1 MSSDTAVGSPALKR
15 KQIELV
21 YQQAPVAIVGA
32 LLVVLLT
39 PLLLR
44 DVIEAQLLWGWVT
57 VAALV
62 YCLRL
67 GLIWA
72 WRRTPY
78 PQRGDA
84 RWETRYVFGAL
95 AAGATWGI
103 STASFLFPA
112 DSIAHQAMLIVV
124 LAGLSAS
131 TVVPQSSIRWGS
143 TAYVLPAILPIGI
156 RFLASGDEAHVV
168 LGLLVLIYAGTLM
181 VASRHSHR
189 AVLNSLGLG
198 IANTMLVRDLT
209 ESNACFNAAQ
219 RIAHFGNWVWDLRSG
234 KMYLSDEAYR
244 LFGLEP
250 GVSVTRQ
257 AFLNALHPEDR
268 SGYQRAVEAALQ
280 RTGVLNL
287 EFRVLLPGGSLRTLR
302 DEAEV
307 VRDAAYGPVRMQG
320 VVSDVSARAVAEAQ
334 TREALHELNR
344 ILENMQDTYYRTD
357 ALGRITFI
365 SHSVKSLL
373 GYDAQECVNMR
384 IGDLYANPRHHDT
397 FMFDIDTHG
406 GALRNYEI
414 PMHHRDGRPVWVS
427 VNAQFLRTDDGGVQG
442 IEGTARD
449 ITELKRAQE
458 ALYQEKERAFVTL
471 QSIGDGVVTTDEQG
485 RIQYLNPIAEH
496 LLATTNALAAGQHY
510 LEVLKLIDEATGEAL
525 GDLVHLC
532 LTRDTGVLH
541 AEEGLLSRPDGTRY
555 HLKIVAAPM
564 HDRFGHLV
572 GAVLAL
578 HDITEVMGMARQLS
592 YQASHD
598 MLTGLFNRRAF
609 ERRVEEAI
617 RDAMAGKGSH
627 VLFYMDLD
635 QFKVVNDTCGH
646 KAGDELLQQ
655 MASLMDARVR
665 ESDVL
670 ARLGGDEFGALF
682 ERCPIDRAV
691 AIAEGIRQA
700 VHDFRFAW
708 QDKTFEIGVSI
719 GVVPI
724 DASSGNLA
732 EVLAAADAACYVAKD
747 RGRNRIHV
755 YQPDDHA
762 VAQRHGEME
771 WVHRL
776 SAAFD
781 DDRFLL
787 YAQPVVHLD
796 SERVVSHYEVLLRMR
811 DEQGNVVPPGA
822 FIPAAERYN
831 LMPTLDRW
839 VIRTT
844 LNLLREAQG
853 TLAFP
858 PVDCAINLS
867 GQSLCDDHFLE
878 FVIQLFETTGIPPE
892 SVCFEVTET
901 AAIANLS
908 RATRFISVLR
918 GMGCSFAL
926 DDFGAGLSSFGYLKS
941 LPVDYLK
948 IDGSFVKDMV
958 VDRVDRAMVESIN
971 EIGHVLGLRTIAE
984 FAENNDVILALE
996 KVGVD
1001 YAQGHGIEVPRPLCD
1016 ILGAH
1021 MDFPPQK
1028 ISNS

>member
-1 MSSDTAVGSPALKR
+1 MSSDTTAPSSALKR
-15 KQIELV
+15 KQIELL
-21 YQQAPVAIVGA
+21 YQQAPVVLTGA

-39 PLLLR
+39 PFLLR
-44 DVIEAQLLWGWVT
+44 DVIDAVLLWGW
-57 VAALV
+57 AAAAVIL
-62 YCLRL
+62 YGLRL
-67 GLIWA
+67 GLV
-72 WRRTPY
+72 WRFQRTPY
-78 PQRGDA
+78 AQRGQPY
-84 RWETRYVFGAL
+84 WETRYVYGAF
-95 AAGATWGI
+95 ASGIVWGI
-103 STASFLFPA
+103 GTGTFLFPD
-112 DSIAHQAMLIVV
+112 DSALHQAALVVV
-124 LAGLSAS
+124 LVGLAAS
-131 TVVPQSSIRWGS
+131 TVVPYASIRWGS
-143 TAYVLPAILPIGI
+143 SAYVLPSILPISV
-156 RFLASGDEAHVV
+156 RCLTYGDEAHVI
-168 LGLLVLIYAGTLM
+168 LGMLVLIFTGTLM
-181 VASRHSHR
+181 VASRYSHR
-189 AVLNSLGLG
+189 AVLSSLSLG
-198 IANTMLVRDLT
+198 ITNAMLVRDLSD
-209 ESNACFNAAQ
+209 SNARLNTAQ
-219 RIAHFGNWVWDLRSG
+219 RIAGFGNWTWDLRSG
-234 KMYLSDEAYR
+234 EMYLSDEARR
-244 LFGLEP
+244 LFGLDP
-250 GVSVTRQ
+250 LLPITRQ
-257 AFLNALHPEDR
+257 AFLNALYPEDR
-268 SGYQRAVEAALQ
+268 SAYQRAVEAALQ
-280 RTGVLNL
+280 RTGVLSM
-287 EFRVLLPGGSLRTLR
+287 EFRVALPGGGVRTLR

-307 VRDAAYGPVRMQG
+307 VRDAAYGPIRMQG
-320 VVSDVSARAVAEAQ
+320 VVSDVSARAAAEEQ
-334 TREALHELNR
+334 TRAALRELNR

-357 ALGRITFI
+357 KDGRITFI
-365 SHSVKSLL
+365 SHSIKSLL
-373 GYDAQECVNMR
+373 GYDTQECLGRRISDFYSNPHQYEVLLADVN
-384 IGDLYANPRHHDT
+384 AHD
-397 FMFDIDTHG
+397 
-406 GALRNYEI
+406 GAVRNYEI
-414 PMHHRDGRPVWVS
+414 SMKHRDGRPVWVS
-427 VNAQFLRTDDGGVQG
+427 VNAQFLRAVDGSMQG

-449 ITELKRAQE
+449 ITELKHAQE

-471 QSIGDGVVTTDEQG
+471 QSIGDGVVTTDESG
-485 RIQYLNPIAEH
+485 HIQYLNPIAER
-496 LLATTNALAAGQHY
+496 LLATTSTEASGRHY
-510 LEVLKLIDEATGEAL
+510 LEVLQLIDESTGETL
-525 GDLVHLC
+525 GDLVRLC
-532 LTRDTGVLH
+532 LTRDTGAVH
-541 AEEGLLSRPDGTRY
+541 VDEGLLTQPDGTRY

-564 HDRFGHLV
+564 RDRFGHLV

-609 ERRVEEAI
+609 ERRVDEAI
-617 RDAMAGKGSH
+617 RDAMTNGGTH

-655 MASLMDARVR
+655 MASLMQARVR
-665 ESDVL
+665 DTDIL

-682 ERCPIDRAV
+682 ENCPLSKAV
-691 AIAEGIRQA
+691 SIAEGIRQA

-708 QDKTFEIGVSI
+708 EDKTFEVGVSI

-747 RGRNRIHV
+747 GGRNRIHV
-755 YQPDDHA
+755 YQSDDHA

-781 DDRFLL
+781 EDRFLL
-787 YAQPVVHLD
+787 YAQPVVHLG
-796 SERVVSHYEVLLRMR
+796 SERVISHYEVLLRMC
-811 DEQGNVVPPGA
+811 DERGNVIPPGA

-844 LNLLREAQG
+844 FKLLREAQG
-853 TLAFP
+853 ELAFP

-878 FVIQLFETTGIPPE
+878 FVIQLFESTRIPPE

-926 DDFGAGLSSFGYLKS
+926 DDFGAGLSSFGYLKN

-971 EIGHVLGLRTIAE
+971 QIGHVLGLKTIAE
-984 FAENNDVILALE
+984 FAENDDVIRALE
-996 KVGVD
+996 EVGVD
-1001 YAQGHGIEVPRPLCD
+1001 YAQGHGIALPQPLTA
-1016 ILGAH
+1016 ILAAH
-1021 MDFPPQK
+1021 MDVSQK
-1028 ISNS
+1028 VSNG

>member
-1 MSSDTAVGSPALKR
+1 MSSDTTVASPALKR

-21 YQQAPVAIVGA
+21 YQQAPVAIGGA
-32 LLVVLLT
+32 LLVVFLT
-39 PLLLR
+39 PFLLR
-44 DVIEAQLLWGWVT
+44 DVIHATLLWGWAAVT
-57 VAALV
+57 ALI
-62 YCLRL
+62 YGLRL
-67 GLIWA
+67 VLVWFYN
-72 WRRTPY
+72 RTPHA
-78 PQRGDA
+78 QRDDV
-84 RWETRYVFGAL
+84 RWENRYVYGAF
-95 AAGATWGI
+95 AAGAAWGI
-103 STASFLFPA
+103 GTGSFLFPA
-112 DSIAHQAMLIVV
+112 DSVAHQAMLIIV

-131 TVVPQSSIRWGS
+131 TVVPQSSIRWGC
-143 TAYVLPAILPIGI
+143 TAYVLSSTLPIGV
-156 RFLASGDEAHVV
+156 RCLTYGDEAHVI
-168 LGLLVLIYAGTLM
+168 LGVLVLIYTVTLM
-181 VASRHSHR
+181 MASRHSHR
-189 AVLNSLGLG
+189 AVLNSLSLG
-198 IANTMLVRDLT
+198 ITNAMLVHDLS
-209 ESNACFNAAQ
+209 ESNARLNTAQ
-219 RIAHFGNWVWDLRSG
+219 RIARFGNWSWDLRSG
-234 KMYLSDEAYR
+234 EMYLSDEAYR
-244 LFGLEP
+244 LFGLDP
-250 GVSVTRQ
+250 ALPVTRQ

-268 SGYQRAVEAALQ
+268 SVYQRAVEAALQ
-280 RTGVLNL
+280 RTGMLNL
-287 EFRVLLPGGSLRTLR
+287 EFRVALPGGGVRTLR

-307 VRDAAYGPVRMQG
+307 VRDAAYGPIRMQG
-320 VVSDVSARAVAEAQ
+320 VVSDVSARAAAEEQ
-334 TREALHELNR
+334 TREALRELSR

-357 ALGRITFI
+357 MDGRITFI

-373 GYDAQECVNMR
+373 GYDAQECLGMR
-384 IGDLYANPRHHDT
+384 IGDFYASPRYHDT
-397 FMFDIDTHG
+397 LLADVDFHG
-406 GALRNYEI
+406 GSLRNYEI
-414 PMHHRDGRPVWVS
+414 PMQHRDGRPVWVS
-427 VNAQFLRTDDGGVQG
+427 VNAQFLRAADGSAQG

-458 ALYQEKERAFVTL
+458 ALYREKERAFVTL
-471 QSIGDGVVTTDEQG
+471 QSIGDGVVTTDENG
-485 RIQYLNPIAEH
+485 RIQYLNPIAER
-496 LLATTNALAAGQHY
+496 LLATTNAVASGRHY
-510 LEVLKLIDEATGEAL
+510 LDVLKLIDEATGEAL
-525 GDLVHLC
+525 GDLVRLC
-532 LTRDTGVLH
+532 LTRDTGVVH
-541 AEEGLLSRPDGTRY
+541 ADEGLLTQPDGTRY

-564 HDRFGHLV
+564 RDRFGHLV

-598 MLTGLFNRRAF
+598 MLTGLFNRRVF

-617 RDAMAGKGSH
+617 RDAMTNGGSH

-655 MASLMDARVR
+655 MASLMQGRVR
-665 ESDVL
+665 ETDIL

-682 ERCPIDRAV
+682 ERCPVDKAV
-691 AIAEGIRQA
+691 SIAEGIRQA

-708 QDKTFEIGVSI
+708 QDKTFEVGVSI

-724 DASSGNLA
+724 DAGSGNLA

-781 DDRFLL
+781 EDRFLL
-787 YAQPVVHLD
+787 YAQPVVHLGTD
-796 SERVVSHYEVLLRMR
+796 HPISHYEVLLRMR
-811 DEQGNVVPPGA
+811 DERGNVVPPGA

-844 LNLLREAQG
+844 LKLLREAQG
-853 TLAFP
+853 KLAFP
-858 PVDCAINLS
+858 PLDCAINLS

-878 FVIQLFETTGIPPE
+878 FVIQLFESTGIPPE

-971 EIGHVLGLRTIAE
+971 EIGHVLGLKTIAE
-984 FAENNDVILALE
+984 FAENDDVIHALE

-1001 YAQGHGIEVPRPLCD
+1001 YAQGNGIELPQPLTTILAAHVDVPL
-1016 ILGAH
+1016 
-1021 MDFPPQK
+1021 K